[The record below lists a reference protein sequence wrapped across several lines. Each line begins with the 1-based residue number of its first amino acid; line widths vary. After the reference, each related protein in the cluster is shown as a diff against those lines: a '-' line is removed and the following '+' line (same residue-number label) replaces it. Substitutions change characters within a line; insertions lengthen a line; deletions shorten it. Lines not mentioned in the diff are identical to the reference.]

1 MTMNIAIAV
10 VERLKNVEKF
20 TKNRLCFVLN
30 LHLLVLLKPPA
41 YTFISK
47 KNRILWRIKL
57 LYKILLVPNI
67 IKYFQQFLAINIF
80 CSAFHTSNSLQ
91 KPYNK

>member
-1 MTMNIAIAV
+1 MTMNVAIAV

-47 KNRILWRIKL
+47 NTGFYGELNCFTRYYW
-57 LYKILLVPNI
+57 
-67 IKYFQQFLAINIF
+67 FLI
-80 CSAFHTSNSLQ
+80 
-91 KPYNK
+91 